1 MITFFFAFVT
11 VGFFTAIAAQVV
23 GTVSSLRSFG

>member
-1 MITFFFAFVT
+1 MITFYFAFVT

-23 GTVSSLRSFG
+23 GAVSGSRNFG